1 MKITRIKAENFK
13 SYKKID
19 IELNNLNFIIGGN
32 ASGKSN
38 YVNLLKFFND
48 IIYYGI
54 DDAILLQGGIKYLLN
69 SNSRKNSSIKIN
81 FEINFQEEKQ
91 TTLHLFSMDKK
102 MYLPNNIKYFLT
114 IKPNE
119 KGDGY
124 KINNEKLEIK
134 FEHLQN
140 QDGKHNAIGNF
151 NLKINKDSNK
161 KIKDNFNEKHI
172 KEDNEFINLKYIVKL
187 IEREG
192 LLLNNFFS
200 TIGLFYGCH
209 SKIKIYN
216 FDVNL
221 LKSPSSIVARSE
233 LEENGS
239 NLVNIIQQLLKS
251 KVKKEKLNKILSI
264 ILPFIDDIKVE
275 NNVNKSVF
283 FKVKES
289 YNKKEFPSYMLS
301 DGTVNILAVIVA
313 LYFQDNNDIIVLEEP
328 ERNIHPKLLS
338 ILVSILEDVSKNRQI
353 FVTTHNPFIIK
364 DADLNDVI
372 LVSRDSTGVSK
383 ISKIIDDDK
392 IRIFLENDL
401 GIEDLFVD
409 GILKWLRNIYIY
421 LSKVQ

>member
-1 MKITRIKAENFK
+1 MKITKIKAENFK
-13 SYKKID
+13 SYKN
-19 IELNNLNFIIGGN
+19 IEIKLNNLNFIIGGN

-69 SNSRKNSSIKIN
+69 SNCRKNSSIKLN
-81 FEINFQEEKQ
+81 FEISFQKEQQ
-91 TTLHLFSMDKK
+91 TTVKLFTIDNKK
-102 MYLPNNIKYFLT
+102 IYLPSTLKYFLQ

-124 KINNEKLEIK
+124 KISNEKLEIK
-134 FEHLQN
+134 FEHLEN
-140 QDGKHNAIGNF
+140 KNGEINLIDSY
-151 NLKINKDSNK
+151 NLKISKDSNK
-161 KIKDNFNEKHI
+161 KIQDNFNTKQK
-172 KEDNEFINLKYIVKL
+172 KEDNDFINMNYIVKF

-200 TIGLFYGCH
+200 TVGLLYGYN

-221 LKSPSSIVARSE
+221 LKSPSNIVARSE

-239 NLVNIIQQLLKS
+239 NLVNIIQQLLKT
-251 KVKKEKLNKILSI
+251 KAKKEKLNKILRI
-264 ILPFIDDIKVE
+264 ILPFIDDIKIE

-313 LYFQDNNDIIVLEEP
+313 LYFQNNDDIIVLEEP

-338 ILVSILEDVSKNRQI
+338 ILVTILEDVSSDRQI
-353 FVTTHNPFIIK
+353 FITTHNPFIIK
-364 DADLNDVI
+364 EANLNDVL
-372 LVSRDSTGVSK
+372 LVSRDSSGVSK
-383 ISKIIDDDK
+383 ISKIVDDK
-392 IRIFLENDL
+392 NIKTFLENDL

-409 GILKWLRNIYIY
+409 GILK
-421 LSKVQ
+421 